1 MQNNN
6 NENSLILSADWLNL
20 ITLMQTLAA
29 GFISNSLA
37 DKNNPVLFWPK
48 EDLCNSFISL
58 ISISE
63 KVLQLLKYNLNYILS
78 EEEKLRGLLPDAC
91 GRKALKTK
99 IFVLQSK
106 YLLSHC
112 EAKPEVVM

>member
-1 MQNNN
+1 M
-6 NENSLILSADWLNL
+6 
-20 ITLMQTLAA
+20 
-29 GFISNSLA
+29 
-37 DKNNPVLFWPK
+37 
-48 EDLCNSFISL
+48 CNSFISL

-63 KVLQLLKYNLNYILS
+63 KALQLLKYNLNYILS